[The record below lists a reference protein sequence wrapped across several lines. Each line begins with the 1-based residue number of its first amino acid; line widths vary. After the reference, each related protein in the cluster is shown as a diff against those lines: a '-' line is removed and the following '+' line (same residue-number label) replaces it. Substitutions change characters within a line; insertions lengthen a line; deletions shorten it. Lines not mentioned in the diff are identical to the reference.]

1 MTSFIATFGPSTIN
15 IIPTL
20 QDLNLT
26 KSKRQGNLKMT
37 EYYVLKLEKIGSL
50 GSWSSACFLEKFRN
64 YIENVKIINNK

>member
-26 KSKRQGNLKMT
+26 KSKRRGNLKMT
-37 EYYVLKLEKIGSL
+37 EYYVLKAQKIGSL
-50 GSWSSACFLEKFRN
+50 GSSAPCGLFFEKVQEL
-64 YIENVKIINNK
+64 Y

>member
-37 EYYVLKLEKIGSL
+37 EFAWELELGLFFGKVQKL
-50 GSWSSACFLEKFRN
+50 
-64 YIENVKIINNK
+64 Y